1 MKIRL
6 TIAGLLLPA
15 LTVAADPL
23 AHMKEG
29 MQKFQRGQFAEA
41 AEAFR
46 RAAEGAAQKQLDP
59 AVARFNR
66 GVALFR
72 QGEYEQA
79 LQAFLEA
86 AATTDLDLQALSYYN
101 AACARLRQFET
112 AVERQEGSS
121 LERHL
126 AEAVAFLDRSLL
138 LKPDQPDARHQLEYA
153 LALQESLDLAL
164 IRLEEALGR
173 AETLIAQHRFE
184 EAHSLLLQIRQSTG
198 PALLLPRADKP
209 RFDRLLERTG
219 QIVQILKG
227 SESPGAQR

>member
-6 TIAGLLLPA
+6 TIACMLLPA
-15 LTVAADPL
+15 LAVAADPR
-23 AHMKEG
+23 AHMKAGAE
-29 MQKFQRGQFAEA
+29 KFQRGQFAEA

-46 RAAEGAAQKQLDP
+46 LAAETAGQKQLDP

-72 QGEYEQA
+72 QGDYEQA

-86 AATTDLDLQALSYYN
+86 AVTTDLDLQALAYYN
-101 AACARLRQFET
+101 AACARLRQFEV
-112 AVERQEGSS
+112 ALERQEGAS
-121 LERHL
+121 LERYL

-138 LKPDQPDARHQLEYA
+138 LKPDQADARHQLEYV
-153 LALQESLDLAL
+153 LSLQESLALAL
-164 IRLEEALGR
+164 VRLEEALGR

-184 EAHSLLLQIRQSTG
+184 EAHALLLQVGQAAG

-227 SESPGAQR
+227 SESPGAQP